1 MSTAESNAAAAIID
15 TLTLGFCKA
24 IAAGQDPLEILA
36 AIRDA
41 LVTTLG
47 CDPVDAAN
55 VARAISITLA
65 EPESVTPRYLAAV
78 RAGLLD
84 AQSRIP
90 N

>member
-1 MSTAESNAAAAIID
+1 MRALLEPLRPHEGRGFSGVSTAESNAAAAI
-15 TLTLGFCKA
+15 L
-24 IAAGQDPLEILA
+24 
-36 AIRDA
+36 DA

-65 EPESVTPRYLAAV
+65 EPESVTPRYRAAV

-84 AQSRIP
+84 AQ
-90 N
+90 

>member
-1 MSTAESNAAAAIID
+1 MSTAESNASAAIIGA
-15 TLTLGFCKA
+15 LTLEFCRA
-24 IAAGQDPLEILA
+24 LVAGRDPLEILA

-55 VARAISITLA
+55 VARAISIMLA
-65 EPESVTPRYLAAV
+65 EPESVTPRYRAAV

-84 AQSRIP
+84 AQLRLA